1 MASGRDD
8 FIIAVRSAF
17 LKKSNKQQFSLLALI
32 IFSIILI
39 FLSNLNF
46 VGIKYLKTGINEA
59 TYRIS
64 ALVSYPEKKINDTII
79 FFSDYFNAY
88 KENQNLK
95 IKIDK
100 LNNNNL
106 NYIYLENENKRLK
119 EIVGEN
125 TSISEGIV
133 SRVLIDKDGKF
144 LKSIILNK
152 GSKDGIKIGM
162 VVLEK
167 NYLVGQIIE
176 VNYTTSRAILIS
188 DLNSNIPVVIE
199 PGSFQSILSGSG
211 KDYGLIKYSKKE
223 LNLDDNSIVYTSGSG
238 GNFRAGVP
246 IGKINDQIENLAV
259 QFFSDLS
266 QLSYVK
272 IQSIEV
278 KGDWWFKKK

>member
-8 FIIAVRSAF
+8 FVIAIRSAF
-17 LKKSNKQQFSLLALI
+17 LKKNNKQQFSLLALI

-39 FLSNLNF
+39 FLSNINF
-46 VGIKYLKTGINEA
+46 IGIKYLKLGINEA
-59 TYRIS
+59 TYRLS
-64 ALVSYPEKKINDTII
+64 AIVSYPEKKLNDTII
-79 FFSDYFNAY
+79 FLSEYLNVY
-88 KENQNLK
+88 EENQNLK
-95 IKIDK
+95 NKIDK
-100 LNNNNL
+100 LNTKNL

-125 TSISEGIV
+125 VRISDGIV

-152 GSKDGIKIGM
+152 GTKDGIKKGM
-162 VVLEK
+162 FVLEK
-167 NYLVGQIIE
+167 NYLVGQVIE

-199 PGSFQSILSGSG
+199 PGSYQSILSGTG
-211 KDYGLIKYSKKE
+211 KYYGKIKYSKDELE
-223 LNLDDNSIVYTSGSG
+223 LNNNSVVYTSGSG
-238 GNFRAGVP
+238 GNFRAGLPV
-246 IGKINDQIENLAV
+246 GKINNQIEDLAV

-272 IQSIEV
+272 IQSINVLEE
-278 KGDWWFKKK
+278 

>member
-8 FIIAVRSAF
+8 FIIAIRSAF

-32 IFSIILI
+32 IFSVILI

-46 VGIKYLKTGINEA
+46 IGINYLKIGINEA
-59 TYRIS
+59 TYRLS
-64 ALVSYPEKKINDTII
+64 ALISYPEKKLNQSFQFFNDYLNVYE
-79 FFSDYFNAY
+79 D
-88 KENQNLK
+88 NQNLK
-95 IKIDK
+95 NKIDQLNSQK
-100 LNNNNL
+100 LNN
-106 NYIYLENENKRLK
+106 IYLENENKRLK
-119 EIVGEN
+119 EIVGDS
-125 TSISEGIV
+125 TSISEGII
-133 SRVLIDKDGKF
+133 SRVLLDKDGKF

-167 NYLVGQIIE
+167 DYLVGQVIE

-199 PGSFQSILSGSG
+199 PGSFQSILSGTG
-211 KDYGLIKYSKKE
+211 KDYGLIKYSKDE
-223 LNLDDNSIVYTSGSG
+223 LDLDQNAFVYTSGLG
-238 GNFRAGVP
+238 GNFRAGLP
-246 IGKINDQIENLAV
+246 IGKVNNQLERLAV

-272 IQSIEV
+272 IQSIGL
-278 KGDWWFKKK
+278 KGQ

>member
-8 FIIAVRSAF
+8 FIIAIRSAF

-39 FLSNLNF
+39 FLSSLNY
-46 VGIKYLKTGINEA
+46 VGIRYIKIGINEA
-59 TYRIS
+59 TYRLS

-278 KGDWWFKKK
+278 KGD

>member
-8 FIIAVRSAF
+8 FIIAIRSAF

-32 IFSIILI
+32 IFSIFLI

-46 VGIKYLKTGINEA
+46 VGIKYIKIGINEA
-59 TYRIS
+59 TYRLS
-64 ALVSYPEKKINDTII
+64 TLVSFPEKKLNQSAKFIN
-79 FFSDYFNAY
+79 DYFNVY
-88 KENQNLK
+88 KENQYLK
-95 IKIDK
+95 NEIDK
-100 LNNNNL
+100 LNSKKLNN
-106 NYIYLENENKRLK
+106 IYLENENKRLK
-119 EIVGEN
+119 ELVGEN
-125 TSISEGIV
+125 ISIPDGIV

-144 LKSIILNK
+144 LKSIIMNK

-167 NYLVGQIIE
+167 NYLVGQVIE

-199 PGSFQSILSGSG
+199 PGSFQSILSGTG
-211 KDYGLIKYSKKE
+211 KDYGLIKYSKDKIDLSE
-223 LNLDDNSIVYTSGSG
+223 NSIVYTSGLG
-238 GNFRAGVP
+238 GNFRAGLP
-246 IGKINDQIENLAV
+246 IGRVNNQIENFAV

-272 IQSIEV
+272 IQSLGV
-278 KGDWWFKKK
+278 KEE

>member
-8 FIIAVRSAF
+8 FIIAIRSAF

-32 IFSIILI
+32 IFSIVLI

-46 VGIKYLKTGINEA
+46 VGIKYLKVGINET
-59 TYRIS
+59 TYRLS
-64 ALVSYPEKKINDTII
+64 AIISYPEKKFSDSIN
-79 FFSDYFNAY
+79 FFSEYFNVY
-88 KENQNLK
+88 NENQNLK
-95 IKIDK
+95 KKIDK
-100 LNNNNL
+100 LNIEKL
-106 NYIYLENENKRLK
+106 NYFYLENENKRLK
-119 EIVGEN
+119 QIVGDDLKL
-125 TSISEGIV
+125 SKGII

-152 GSKDGIKIGM
+152 GSKNGVKKGM

-167 NYLVGQIIE
+167 NYLVGQVIE

-199 PGSFQSILSGSG
+199 PGSFQSILSGTG
-211 KDYGLIKYSKKE
+211 KNHGKIKYSKDEIKFE
-223 LNLDDNSIVYTSGSG
+223 DNAIVYTSGSG
-238 GNFRAGVP
+238 GNFRAGLPV
-246 IGKINDQIENLAV
+246 GKINNEIDKLGV

-272 IQSIEV
+272 IQSIDVSE
-278 KGDWWFKKK
+278 K

>member
-8 FIIAVRSAF
+8 FIIAIRSAF

-46 VGIKYLKTGINEA
+46 VGIKYIKIGINET
-59 TYRIS
+59 TYRLS
-64 ALVSYPEKKINDTII
+64 ALVSYPEKKLNDSIL
-79 FFSDYFNAY
+79 FLEKYFNVY
-88 KENQNLK
+88 NENKELK
-95 IKIDK
+95 KEIDK
-100 LNNNNL
+100 LNSLKFNSIFL
-106 NYIYLENENKRLK
+106 QNENKRLK
-119 EIVGEN
+119 EIVGEA
-125 TSISEGIV
+125 SGVSDGIV
-133 SRVLIDKDGKF
+133 SKVLIDKDGKF

-162 VVLEK
+162 VVIEK

-199 PGSFQSILSGSG
+199 PGGFQSILSGTG
-211 KDYGLIKYSKKE
+211 KDYGIIKYSKDK
-223 LNLDDNSIVYTSGSG
+223 LNLDRNAIVFTSGSG
-238 GNFRAGVP
+238 GNFRAGLP
-246 IGKINDQIENLAV
+246 IGKINNEIDNFAV

-272 IQSIEV
+272 IQSIYSEQE
-278 KGDWWFKKK
+278 